1 MNTHRILLLAFLGSW
16 VCGVGL
22 AEQSVLSGQTS
33 GSFRWLDAAGNAYGS
48 SYQSSYSYQDATVT
62 VDYEAGSSGLSG
74 TVTASNLKPNFAYQL
89 KLSGDSRAAGT
100 ANEELGKT
108 GRWWHEEWNGSA
120 WVNGSNDPNKKGDG
134 TYPNPNDENW
144 LNTRDEVDATSPTG
158 YRYKFTAYRLFD
170 YFFTDAD
177 GDAMLH
183 FQMDSSYHVLWKTTQ
198 TWPYDSSQDGPIKAA
213 TFDPDPAMHDAYD
226 TDYAESSVEIYGEWE
241 RLPQGDIPLQT
252 GVYDATF
259 ELTEESF
266 HGVDGTG
273 SGYWALAMSGP
284 ATFTIP
290 EPGSVLLL
298 LALSPLLLR
307 RRQPDLQIS

>member
-1 MNTHRILLLAFLGSW
+1 MNTCRILLFGFVLSG

-22 AEQSVLSGQTS
+22 AEQSVLSGQPS
-33 GSFRWLDAAGNAYGS
+33 GVFRWLDAAGNDYGS
-48 SYQSSYSYQDATVT
+48 GYQSSYSYEDAAVT
-62 VDYEAGSSGLSG
+62 VDYEAGSSGLIG

-89 KLSGDSRAAGT
+89 KISGDPRAAGT

-108 GRWWHEEWNGSA
+108 GRWWHEEWNGST
-120 WVNGSNDPNKKGDG
+120 WVNGSNDPNDKGNG

-144 LNTRDEVDATSPTG
+144 LNTRDDEEATSPTG
-158 YRYKFTAYRLFD
+158 YRYKFTGYRLFD

-177 GDAMLH
+177 GNATLP
-183 FQMDSSYHVLWKTTQ
+183 FAMDSSYHVLWKTTQ
-198 TWPYDSSQDGPIKAA
+198 TWSYDSSKDGPIKSA
-213 TFDPDPAMHDAYD
+213 TFDPDPAHDAYD
-226 TDYAESSVEIYGEWE
+226 ADYGESSVEIYGEWE
-241 RLPQGDIPLQT
+241 RLPQGDILLPT

-266 HGVDGTG
+266 HDMDKPE

-290 EPGSVLLL
+290 EPGSFLLL
-298 LALSPLLLR
+298 LALSALLLR
-307 RRQPDLQIS
+307 RR